1 MAQFDLEGRKIGI
14 RQKRGNRKMKAVDM
28 HCDTIS
34 ELYKRIK
41 EGQDGSLRRNN
52 CHIDLM
58 KLNKGDALLQ
68 NFAIFIHK
76 GRTEN
81 PLEEFLRMADLYYN
95 ELGKN
100 RDMIAPVFCWKDI
113 EKNIA
118 EGKIS
123 ALLTVEEGAVCKGNL
138 AYLRDM
144 YRLGVRMMTLTWNY
158 PNEIGHPNVRA
169 GNYESRQVE
178 GESVPFYKIADTEN
192 GLTEQGVEI
201 VTEMERI
208 GMIIDVSHLS
218 DKGFYDVLETTKKPF
233 VASHSN
239 ARTVCP
245 WVRNLTDDMIRKIAL
260 RGGVI
265 GINFCPDFLTE
276 VSKGEKN
283 TGTIASIVE
292 HAKYITNVGGID
304 CLGLGSD
311 FDGIEGHGEL
321 PDYSYLQELSEALCM
336 AGFSND
342 EAEKIF
348 YKNVLRLYRELL

>member
-1 MAQFDLEGRKIGI
+1 
-14 RQKRGNRKMKAVDM
+14 MKAVDM

-34 ELYKRIK
+34 ELYRKAK
-41 EGQDGSLRRNN
+41 EGQGESLHRNS
-52 CHIDLM
+52 CHIDLG
-58 KLNKGDALLQ
+58 KLKKGDALVQ
-68 NFAIFIHK
+68 NFAIFIHN

-81 PLEEFLRMADLYYN
+81 PLEEFLQMVDLYYN
-95 ELGKN
+95 ELEKN

-113 EKNIA
+113 EKNCV
-118 EGKIS
+118 EGRIS

-138 AYLRDM
+138 SYIRDM

-169 GNYESRQVE
+169 ENYENLQVQ
-178 GESVPFYKIADTEN
+178 GESVPFYKIADTIN
-192 GLTEQGVEI
+192 GLTEQGMEI

-218 DKGFYDVLETTKKPF
+218 DKGFYDVLEVTKKPF

-239 ARTVCP
+239 ARAVCP

-265 GINFCPDFLTE
+265 GLNFCPDFLTE
-276 VSKGEKN
+276 VLKGERN
-283 TGTIASIVE
+283 TGTIAAIVE
-292 HAKYITNVGGID
+292 HAKHITNVGGID

-321 PDYSYLQELSEALCM
+321 PDFSHLPKLSEAFFQ
-336 AGFSND
+336 AGFSKD
-342 EAEKIF
+342 EVEKIF
-348 YKNVLRLYRELL
+348 HKNVLQLYKELL